1 MLATFAAIAVHTS
14 RSLMRERS
22 RAEALARLRQ
32 TETDAEARRETLSR
46 VIETQERERRRL
58 AQDLHDRTAGGLTSV
73 LFALRRLERELA
85 DDEQRAQLSEARAG
99 VSAAIEDVRDLI
111 ADLRPKVLDDFGLGP
126 ALERLCATVERRSG
140 LALRAELGAG
150 LDSLPPDVATAV
162 YRIVQEALG
171 NVVRHAE
178 ARSVGVTAAILGDRW
193 WSRSRTTARASA
205 PEAWATASRACSS
218 APGWWPAGSTSRAGR
233 WRGAGS
239 LRDADRAVVIRAL
252 LVDDHQIVRS
262 GVRKVLEATG
272 RFEVVGEAAGVAEA
286 LEHAGLLRPDVVVL
300 DLALRDGSGLDA
312 IAELRELGARV
323 VILSMQDE
331 PAYARKAFEL
341 GAQGYVVKDAADEE
355 LADAIDAVL
364 GDRIY
369 VHPAL
374 AARLVMAEPDDD
386 LTERE
391 RQILRLIALGYTN
404 QEIAGQLF
412 LSVRT
417 IEAHRR
423 HILDKLRLSTRA
435 DLVRYAL
442 ERRIVEI
449 GPLTEAR
456 AVSDPRPGR
465 GGLGRRGC
473 RGSGL
478 RA

>member
-1 MLATFAAIAVHTS
+1 M
-14 RSLMRERS
+14 
-22 RAEALARLRQ
+22 
-32 TETDAEARRETLSR
+32 
-46 VIETQERERRRL
+46 
-58 AQDLHDRTAGGLTSV
+58 
-73 LFALRRLERELA
+73 
-85 DDEQRAQLSEARAG
+85 
-99 VSAAIEDVRDLI
+99 
-111 ADLRPKVLDDFGLGP
+111 
-126 ALERLCATVERRSG
+126 
-140 LALRAELGAG
+140 
-150 LDSLPPDVATAV
+150 
-162 YRIVQEALG
+162 
-171 NVVRHAE
+171 
-178 ARSVGVTAAILGDRW
+178 
-193 WSRSRTTARASA
+193 
-205 PEAWATASRACSS
+205 
-218 APGWWPAGSTSRAGR
+218 
-233 WRGAGS
+233 
-239 LRDADRAVVIRAL
+239 IRAL

-272 RFEVVGEAAGVAEA
+272 RIEVVGEAAGVAEA
-286 LEHAGLLRPDVVVL
+286 LERAGLLRPDVVVL
-300 DLALRDGSGLDA
+300 DLTLRDGSGLDA
-312 IAELRELGARV
+312 IAELRAAGARV

-449 GPLTEAR
+449 GP
-456 AVSDPRPGR
+456 
-465 GGLGRRGC
+465 
-473 RGSGL
+473 
-478 RA
+478 

>member
-1 MLATFAAIAVHTS
+1 
-14 RSLMRERS
+14 
-22 RAEALARLRQ
+22 
-32 TETDAEARRETLSR
+32 
-46 VIETQERERRRL
+46 
-58 AQDLHDRTAGGLTSV
+58 
-73 LFALRRLERELA
+73 
-85 DDEQRAQLSEARAG
+85 
-99 VSAAIEDVRDLI
+99 
-111 ADLRPKVLDDFGLGP
+111 
-126 ALERLCATVERRSG
+126 
-140 LALRAELGAG
+140 
-150 LDSLPPDVATAV
+150 
-162 YRIVQEALG
+162 
-171 NVVRHAE
+171 
-178 ARSVGVTAAILGDRW
+178 
-193 WSRSRTTARASA
+193 
-205 PEAWATASRACSS
+205 
-218 APGWWPAGSTSRAGR
+218 
-233 WRGAGS
+233 
-239 LRDADRAVVIRAL
+239 VIRAL

-272 RFEVVGEAAGVAEA
+272 RIEVVGEAAGVAEA
-286 LEHAGLLRPDVVVL
+286 LERAGLLRPDVVVL
-300 DLALRDGSGLDA
+300 DLTLRDGSGLDA
-312 IAELRELGARV
+312 IAELRAAGARV

-374 AARLVMAEPDDD
+374 AARLVMGEPEDD

-449 GPLTEAR
+449 GP
-456 AVSDPRPGR
+456 
-465 GGLGRRGC
+465 
-473 RGSGL
+473 
-478 RA
+478 

>member
-1 MLATFAAIAVHTS
+1 
-14 RSLMRERS
+14 
-22 RAEALARLRQ
+22 
-32 TETDAEARRETLSR
+32 
-46 VIETQERERRRL
+46 
-58 AQDLHDRTAGGLTSV
+58 
-73 LFALRRLERELA
+73 
-85 DDEQRAQLSEARAG
+85 
-99 VSAAIEDVRDLI
+99 
-111 ADLRPKVLDDFGLGP
+111 
-126 ALERLCATVERRSG
+126 
-140 LALRAELGAG
+140 
-150 LDSLPPDVATAV
+150 
-162 YRIVQEALG
+162 
-171 NVVRHAE
+171 
-178 ARSVGVTAAILGDRW
+178 
-193 WSRSRTTARASA
+193 
-205 PEAWATASRACSS
+205 
-218 APGWWPAGSTSRAGR
+218 
-233 WRGAGS
+233 
-239 LRDADRAVVIRAL
+239 VIRAL
-252 LVDDHQIVRS
+252 LVNDHQIVRS

-272 RFEVVGEAAGVAEA
+272 RIEVVGEAAGVAEA
-286 LEHAGLLRPDVVVL
+286 LERAGLLRPDVVVL
-300 DLALRDGSGLDA
+300 DLTLRDGSGLDA
-312 IAELRELGARV
+312 IAELRAAGARV

-374 AARLVMAEPDDD
+374 AARLVMGEPEDD

-449 GPLTEAR
+449 GP
-456 AVSDPRPGR
+456 
-465 GGLGRRGC
+465 
-473 RGSGL
+473 
-478 RA
+478 

>member
-1 MLATFAAIAVHTS
+1 M
-14 RSLMRERS
+14 
-22 RAEALARLRQ
+22 
-32 TETDAEARRETLSR
+32 
-46 VIETQERERRRL
+46 
-58 AQDLHDRTAGGLTSV
+58 
-73 LFALRRLERELA
+73 
-85 DDEQRAQLSEARAG
+85 
-99 VSAAIEDVRDLI
+99 
-111 ADLRPKVLDDFGLGP
+111 
-126 ALERLCATVERRSG
+126 
-140 LALRAELGAG
+140 
-150 LDSLPPDVATAV
+150 
-162 YRIVQEALG
+162 
-171 NVVRHAE
+171 
-178 ARSVGVTAAILGDRW
+178 
-193 WSRSRTTARASA
+193 
-205 PEAWATASRACSS
+205 
-218 APGWWPAGSTSRAGR
+218 
-233 WRGAGS
+233 
-239 LRDADRAVVIRAL
+239 IRAL
-252 LVDDHQIVRS
+252 LVNDHQIVRS

-272 RFEVVGEAAGVAEA
+272 RIEVVGEAAGVGEA
-286 LEHAGLLRPDVVVL
+286 LERAGLLRPDVVVL
-300 DLALRDGSGLDA
+300 DLTLRDGSGLDA
-312 IAELRELGARV
+312 IAELRAAGARV

-374 AARLVMAEPDDD
+374 AARLVMGEPEDD

-449 GPLTEAR
+449 GP
-456 AVSDPRPGR
+456 
-465 GGLGRRGC
+465 
-473 RGSGL
+473 
-478 RA
+478 